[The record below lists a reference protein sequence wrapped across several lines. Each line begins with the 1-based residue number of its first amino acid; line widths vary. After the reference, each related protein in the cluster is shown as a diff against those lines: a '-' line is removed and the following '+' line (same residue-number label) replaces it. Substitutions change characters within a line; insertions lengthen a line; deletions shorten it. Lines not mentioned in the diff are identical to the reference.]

1 MLATSAKSADRDN
14 KGTGSP
20 PRTVYE
26 DQVFLSSQ
34 SGTALLDKFSHCLI
48 VKCSAEM
55 LDTLLTT
62 LIRQMQTAPEESKVF
77 VCVCVVCVCVR
88 VSVMKIIRRI
98 GNLIGRLIYG

>member
-77 VCVCVVCVCVR
+77 VCVCVLCVCVR
-88 VSVMKIIRRI
+88 VSVMKIIRI